1 MKVAGEIK
9 NFCFYN
15 YWQDA
20 RERKRVKIKNP
31 KQ

>member
-1 MKVAGEIK
+1 MNDVSEIK

-20 RERKRVKIKNP
+20 RERKRVKIKNS